1 LISSKVLK
9 SSAVSD
15 ANRNRMTELV
25 KTVSKKEVPTHSKR
39 IIFEICADDLSDE
52 DVEIPYVALKWRD

>member
-1 LISSKVLK
+1 MSFLILSLFVDFSLTFT
-9 SSAVSD
+9 
-15 ANRNRMTELV
+15 RMTELV

-39 IIFEICADDLSDE
+39 IIFEICADDLTEE